1 MRYIREQNGDRR
13 MKSMDEITTG
23 AFESEVNVNIGNKTY
38 IIKRYFTGRR
48 SVAEAINKVVIN
60 EVVRKTV

>member
-1 MRYIREQNGDRR
+1 
-13 MKSMDEITTG
+13 MKSMDEITAG

-60 EVVRKTV
+60 EAVRKTV